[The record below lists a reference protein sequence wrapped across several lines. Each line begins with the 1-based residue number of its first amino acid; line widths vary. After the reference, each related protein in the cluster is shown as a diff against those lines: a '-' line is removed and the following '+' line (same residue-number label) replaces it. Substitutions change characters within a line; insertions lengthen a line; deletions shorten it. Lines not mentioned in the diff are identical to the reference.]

1 MSPILSR
8 LFYFGMIVLLGSCA
22 GKNAF
27 ISKSILKDEYLKK
40 IASNPD
46 HEVQIIYT
54 QVNKKDN
61 SFKSFTYNVDNNK
74 YFYPASTVKMPVA
87 ILALQRLNE
96 INANGTDIKRSDDM
110 LTAAFKAKQ
119 TPSFTDTTTTS
130 GKPNVERFIE
140 KIFAVSDNNAYNR
153 LYELLGQDYINQT
166 LRAKGVFTNSVIN
179 HRLDITGL
187 DAEDNRNTNNI
198 RFFRDNK
205 ILYDKPEEYAKNI
218 WKHQATNAIRG
229 VGYIN
234 SKDSLVNQPF
244 DFTGKNF
251 YTLKDMEGTLQRI
264 IFPEFF
270 PPAQRFDIKDGDYAF
285 LKKCM
290 SDLPKSYSFYKNNP
304 EYYDSYVKF
313 FMFGDSKDAIP
324 DDIKIYNKVGTAYGY
339 LIDCAYIENTTKD
352 IGFFLTAVIHVN
364 KNKIYNDGKYEY
376 NEIGLPFMAK
386 LGKAVYDYELQNKGK

>member
-1 MSPILSR
+1 MSSILSR
-8 LFYFGMIVLLGSCA
+8 FSFLALIILLGSCA
-22 GKNAF
+22 GNNAL
-27 ISKSILKDEYLKK
+27 INKSILKDEYLRK

-61 SFKSFTYNVDNNK
+61 TFKSYTYNVNNDK

-87 ILALQRLNE
+87 ILALQKLNE
-96 INANGTDIKRSDDM
+96 LNKNGTEVNRTDDM
-110 LTAAFKAKQ
+110 LTAAFRAKQ
-119 TPSFTDTTTTS
+119 TPSFTDSTTTS
-130 GKPNVERFIE
+130 GKPNVERFIQ

-166 LRAKGVFTNSVIN
+166 LRAKGVFTKSVIN
-179 HRLDITGL
+179 HRLNITGL
-187 DAEDNRNTNNI
+187 DAEDNKHTNNV

-205 ILYDKPEEYAKNI
+205 ILYDKPEEYAKNE
-218 WKHQATNAIRG
+218 WRHQATQAIKG

-234 SKDSLVNQPF
+234 SLDSLVNQPF
-244 DFTGKNF
+244 DFSGKNF

-264 IFPEFF
+264 IFPDYFT
-270 PPAQRFDIKDGDYAF
+270 PNQRFDLKDGDYTF

-290 SDLPKSYSFYKNNP
+290 SDLSKSYTFYKNNP
-304 EYYDSYVKF
+304 EYYDSYVKY
-313 FMFGDSKDAIP
+313 FMFGDSKEAIP

-339 LIDCAYIENTTKD
+339 LIDCAYIESTTKN

-364 KNKIYNDGKYEY
+364 NNKIYNDGKYEY

-386 LGKAVYDYELQNKGK
+386 LGKAVYDYELSRMK

>member
-1 MSPILSR
+1 MSSILSR
-8 LFYFGMIVLLGSCA
+8 FSFLALIILLGSCA
-22 GKNAF
+22 GNNAL
-27 ISKSILKDEYLKK
+27 INKSILKDEYLRK

-61 SFKSFTYNVDNNK
+61 TFKSYTYNVNNDK

-87 ILALQRLNE
+87 ILALQKLNE
-96 INANGTDIKRSDDM
+96 LNKNGTEVNRTDDM
-110 LTAAFKAKQ
+110 LTAAFRAKQ
-119 TPSFTDTTTTS
+119 TPSFTDSTTTS
-130 GKPNVERFIE
+130 GKPNVERFIQ

-166 LRAKGVFTNSVIN
+166 LRAKGVFTKSVIN
-179 HRLDITGL
+179 HRLNITGL
-187 DAEDNRNTNNI
+187 DAEDNRHTNNV

-205 ILYDKPEEYAKNI
+205 ILYDKPEEYAKNE
-218 WKHQATNAIRG
+218 WRHEATQAIKG

-234 SKDSLVNQPF
+234 SLDSLVNQPF
-244 DFTGKNF
+244 DFSGKNF
-251 YTLKDMEGTLQRI
+251 YSLKDMEGTLQRI
-264 IFPEFF
+264 IFPDYFT
-270 PPAQRFDIKDGDYAF
+270 PNQRFDLKDGDYTF

-290 SDLPKSYSFYKNNP
+290 SDLPQSYTFYKNNP
-304 EYYDSYVKF
+304 EYYDSYVKY
-313 FMFGDSKDAIP
+313 FMFGDSKEAIP

-339 LIDCAYIENTTKD
+339 LIDCAYIENTAKN

-364 KNKIYNDGKYEY
+364 NNKIYNDGKYEY

-386 LGKAVYDYELQNKGK
+386 LGKAVYDYELSRMK

>member
-1 MSPILSR
+1 MSPILSKFFF
-8 LFYFGMIVLLGSCA
+8 LTIIILLGSCA
-22 GKNAF
+22 GNNAL
-27 ISKSILKDEYLKK
+27 INKSILKDEYLRK

-61 SFKSFTYNVDNNK
+61 TFKSYTYNVNSDK

-87 ILALQRLNE
+87 ILALQKLNE
-96 INANGTDIKRSDDM
+96 LNKNGTEVTRTDDM
-110 LTAAFKAKQ
+110 LTAAFRAKQ
-119 TPSFTDTTTTS
+119 IPSFTDSTTTS

-140 KIFAVSDNNAYNR
+140 KIFSVSDNNAYNR

-166 LRAKGVFTNSVIN
+166 LRTKGVFTKSVIN
-179 HRLDITGL
+179 HRLDMTGL
-187 DAEDNRNTNNI
+187 DAEDNKHTNNI
-198 RFFRDNK
+198 RFFRNNK
-205 ILYDKPEEYAKNI
+205 ILYDKPNEYAKNE
-218 WKHQATNAIRG
+218 WRHQATQAIKG

-234 SKDSLVNQPF
+234 NLDSLVNQPF
-244 DFTGKNF
+244 DFSGKNF

-264 IFPEFF
+264 IFPDYFV
-270 PPAQRFDIKDGDYAF
+270 PNQRFDLKDGDYTF

-290 SDLPKSYSFYKNNP
+290 SDLPKSYAFYKNNP
-304 EYYDSYVKF
+304 EYYDSYVKYF
-313 FMFGDSKDAIP
+313 LFGDSKETIP

-339 LIDCAYIENTTKD
+339 LIDCAYIENTSKN

-364 KNKIYNDGKYEY
+364 NNKIYNDGKYEY

-386 LGKAVYDYELQNKGK
+386 LGKAVYDYELSRMK